1 MFGKPEY
8 LEQAIHST
16 CSLLREAALE
26 DTLRPTV
33 MYGLTLLHGKR
44 FDDSGVAS
52 GLQEA
57 HLRNSG
63 ISYHRSFRDLTAS
76 LTESNTENDHD
87 KHFNAILSIN
97 YVFDKVEVE
106 EAIEYCRLLLASSY
120 PDSDFAHLAGVGI
133 CVLLHRAF
141 SCTKKIEY
149 LNEEISVSRD
159 FSTTDSEAPI
169 FP

>member
-26 DTLRPTV
+26 DTLHPSV

-76 LTESNTENDHD
+76 LTESNTENDYD
-87 KHFNAILSIN
+87 KRSNAILSIN
-97 YVFDKVEVE
+97 HVFDKVEAE

-141 SCTKKIEY
+141 SCTKK
-149 LNEEISVSRD
+149 NRV
-159 FSTTDSEAPI
+159 P
-169 FP
+169 